1 MPGIFGLELEL
12 RISKNKGADAN
23 RDQVRSKPASSSH
36 PQPPPTVVMPPGDLL
51 DCDVWRVERRSDGA
65 LLVRVSSRPRPG
77 NRLPEAVFSFR
88 SGDPQYCFWEERFRE
103 QEMACG

>member
-1 MPGIFGLELEL
+1 MRVPTRTRTRFG
-12 RISKNKGADAN
+12 RGPPFYPTHS
-23 RDQVRSKPASSSH
+23 RS
-36 PQPPPTVVMPPGDLL
+36 PTVVMPLPGDLL

-77 NRLPEAVFSFR
+77 SRLPEAVFSFR

-103 QEMACG
+103 QETAYN